1 MLYSNIQGHK
11 QVYKNTHTHVSDVSI
26 HSFRLGGVFGVD
38 LNFCPAAVCWARCK

>member
-11 QVYKNTHTHVSDVSI
+11 QVYKNTHTCVRCIYSLFQTWWH
-26 HSFRLGGVFGVD
+26 FGVD